1 MCCEIRI
8 LCICIIHY
16 LCNILTDINMCNN
29 LLALQIIYI
38 FICILFYSVE
48 CISPIFYT
56 LIFFYVKL
64 QANFFYVKLQA
75 NIYFMFKNVFKYYF
89 NMKTSFYI
97 EFYT

>member
-1 MCCEIRI
+1 
-8 LCICIIHY
+8 
-16 LCNILTDINMCNN
+16 MCNN